1 MRNRRDWIAKSA
13 FFLFSFGGK
22 KRVEAQP
29 SAVRQPLTTQQAAL
43 FHFSL
48 SEGKAQPQL

>member
-13 FFLFSFGGK
+13 FFLFSFGK

-29 SAVRQPLTTQQAAL
+29 ASVRQPLTTQQAAL

-48 SEGKAQPQL
+48 SDEGKAQL